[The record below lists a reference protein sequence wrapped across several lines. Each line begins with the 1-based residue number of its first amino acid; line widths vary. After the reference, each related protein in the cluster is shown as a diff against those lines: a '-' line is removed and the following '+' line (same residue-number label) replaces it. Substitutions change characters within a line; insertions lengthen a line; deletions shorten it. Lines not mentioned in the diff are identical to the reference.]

1 VRTAVE
7 QEREWSGILS
17 WAVGQAL
24 AADPVATQ
32 ARVGDLTGPALTI
45 NGHAPPSGVDDPTP
59 EGVDARLAREVAR
72 LDLRASAVRFIA
84 DRDAAAAWQGFDIGT
99 SGEILARPADPP
111 ARIVDLLGWEAST
124 LISAQRKTGK
134 TTLVLNLARCLVLGQ
149 PFLNRTVQPVRGR
162 VALLNFEVSA
172 RQIARWA
179 ADAGVPSD
187 ALVLV
192 NTRGRGN
199 PFTSDHA
206 LAKLATAATSKP

>member
-1 VRTAVE
+1 
-7 QEREWSGILS
+7 
-17 WAVGQAL
+17 
-24 AADPVATQ
+24 
-32 ARVGDLTGPALTI
+32 
-45 NGHAPPSGVDDPTP
+45 VDDPTP

-149 PFLNRTVQPVRGR
+149 SFLNRTVQPVRGR

-179 ADAGVPSD
+179 ADPGETGDGA
-187 ALVLV
+187 
-192 NTRGRGN
+192 RQ
-199 PFTSDHA
+199 
-206 LAKLATAATSKP
+206 